1 VREAEVLEAEVLIV
15 GAGPA
20 GATAAIN
27 LAPLRRVVL
36 VESKAE
42 VMPRIGESLV
52 PAARR
57 LFEDMGL
64 LESFLAEGHE
74 PWYGNRTVWGGPELQ
89 EVDFL
94 SDPDGHGWH
103 LDRARF
109 EQWLRDTAI
118 ARGAELISPA
128 TAEKLTHDGRRW
140 QVILKTAAGPL
151 VVACDLLIDAGG
163 RAAPLG
169 RRLGARAQV
178 NDRLVCAWMYGRDER
193 DTGRGLTYVEAA
205 QDGWWYTAPLPGQRR
220 VLAFHTDADL
230 PSARIA
236 RYRGGLLAHAEAVK
250 ELSALLVDVGFVAQ
264 SERGTTAAHSAMLEP
279 PASDRWLAVG
289 DAAICFDPLSSQGLL
304 NALFTSLAG
313 AEAADSHLKGDTH
326 SLPEYKQVIRGI
338 ADAYRQHLDFFYAI
352 EMRWPKAPFWQRR
365 HVATYSK
372 T

>member
-1 VREAEVLEAEVLIV
+1 MREAEVLIV

-20 GATAAIN
+20 GAMAAIN

-57 LFEDMGL
+57 LLADMGL

-74 PWYGNRTVWGGPELQ
+74 PWYGNRAVWGGPEPQ

-94 SDPDGHGWH
+94 RDPDGHGWH

-109 EQWLRDTAI
+109 ERWLRETAI
-118 ARGAELISPA
+118 ARGTELLSPA
-128 TAEKLTHDGRRW
+128 TIDKLTDDGQKW
-140 QVILKTAAGPL
+140 QVLLKTAAGPL

-163 RAAPLG
+163 RAAPVG
-169 RRLGARAQV
+169 RRMGARVQV
-178 NDRLVCAWMYGRDER
+178 SDRLICEWMYGRDER

-205 QDGWWYTAPLPGQRR
+205 PDGWWYTAPLPGRRR
-220 VLAFHTDADL
+220 VLAFHTDGDL

-236 RYRGGLLAHAEAVK
+236 RERGGLLAHAESVK
-250 ELSALLVDVGFVAQ
+250 ELSALLADVGFVAQ

-279 PASDRWLAVG
+279 PASHRWLAVG

-304 NALFTSLAG
+304 NALFTGLAG
-313 AEAADSHLKGDTH
+313 AEAADRHLQDDAH
-326 SLPEYKQVIRGI
+326 SLSEYQQIIRGI
-338 ADAYRQHLDFFYAI
+338 GDAYRQHLDFFYAI
-352 EMRWPKAPFWQRR
+352 ETRWPEAPFWQRR
-365 HVATYSK
+365 HARRNSRTP
-372 T
+372 

>member
-1 VREAEVLEAEVLIV
+1 VLEAEVLIV

-36 VESKAE
+36 VESKTE
-42 VMPRIGESLV
+42 VIPRIGESLV

-74 PWYGNRTVWGGPELQ
+74 PWYGNRTVWGGPEPQ

-94 SDPDGHGWH
+94 RDPDGHGWH

-109 EQWLRDTAI
+109 EQWLRATAI
-118 ARGAELISPA
+118 ARGSELVSPA
-128 TAEKLTHDGRRW
+128 TVDKVTHDGKRW
-140 QVILKTAAGPL
+140 QVLLKTAAEPRI
-151 VVACDLLIDAGG
+151 VACDLLIDAGG

-169 RRLGARAQV
+169 RRLGACVQTS
-178 NDRLVCAWMYGRDER
+178 DRLICGWMYGRDER
-193 DTGRGLTYVEAA
+193 DTGRGLTYIEAA
-205 QDGWWYTAPLPGQRR
+205 EDGWWYTAPLPGRRR

-230 PSARIA
+230 PSARVA
-236 RYRGGLLAHAEAVK
+236 RSRSGLLAHAEAAK
-250 ELSALLVDVGFVAQ
+250 ELSALLADVGFVAQ
-264 SERGTTAAHSAMLEP
+264 SEGGTTAAHSAMLEP
-279 PASDRWLAVG
+279 PASDGWLAVG

-313 AEAADSHLKGDTH
+313 AEAADRRLKGDAH
-326 SLPEYKQVIRGI
+326 SVSEYEQVIRGI
-338 ADAYRQHLDFFYAI
+338 GNAYRRSLDFFYGA
-352 EMRWPKAPFWQRR
+352 EARWPKAPFWQRR
-365 HVATYSK
+365 HAPAYSK